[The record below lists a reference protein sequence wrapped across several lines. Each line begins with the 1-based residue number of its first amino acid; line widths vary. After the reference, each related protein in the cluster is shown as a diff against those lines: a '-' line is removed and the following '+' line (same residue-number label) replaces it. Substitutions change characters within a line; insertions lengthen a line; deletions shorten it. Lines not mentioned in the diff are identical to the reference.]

1 MKNDLSIYRTH
12 ASNWWDGSQRFLR
25 LLHNLVPAR
34 LSIFDKVIGAW
45 DGKTVLDL
53 GCGGGFMSEAMAK
66 RGATVI
72 GVDPTEAAVV
82 AARAHAS
89 EEGLAIEYRVGS
101 GEAIPLADRS
111 VDCVVCVDVLEH
123 VADVDSVLDEIAR
136 VLKPDGLFLFD
147 TINRTMLATFVL
159 VHIGER
165 ILGLL
170 PCGTHDP
177 AKFITPS
184 ELGVKLVARG
194 LSVGPIVGLGPCGL
208 DRRLDFTFGRLPTVQ
223 IMYLGHARLRSVP
236 G

>member
-1 MKNDLSIYRTH
+1 
-12 ASNWWDGSQRFLR
+12 
-25 LLHNLVPAR
+25 
-34 LSIFDKVIGAW
+34 
-45 DGKTVLDL
+45 
-53 GCGGGFMSEAMAK
+53 MAK

-72 GVDPTEAAVV
+72 GVEPTEAAVV

-89 EEGLAIEYRVGS
+89 EEGLVIEYRVGS